1 MTGVLSG
8 AGRGVRWRISDA
20 ATRSEVERDRDPR
33 PFHRRLPHY
42 EVTPLI
48 DVPALAERLD
58 VRRIVVKLE
67 SDRLGL
73 PSFKI
78 LGASWATLRLLEE
91 RLATSLTEC
100 DSIGEMARR
109 LEPVK
114 PLTLVAATDGNHGRA
129 VARVAR
135 WLGLGASILVPADM
149 TDARHRALIDE
160 GATVTV
166 IDGPYDAAVEASKIV
181 GPGELV
187 VSDTSWPGYETVP
200 RWIIDGYATIFSEI
214 DEQLLNGSVAVPDVV
229 AVQVG
234 VGALAAAVIDH
245 YPAPETGIVAV
256 EPERA
261 DCVARSIAAGRPVSL
276 TGGQDS
282 IMAGLNCGTPSH
294 VAWNELSTGLDANV
308 VIDDD
313 WAREGVRA
321 FAQAGIVVGESG
333 AAGLAGLMALRE
345 QVPREVCAA
354 AGLRSDASVLLL
366 ATEGA
371 TDPDAWTEIVG
382 PSHL

>member
-8 AGRGVRWRISDA
+8 AGRGVHWRISDA
-20 ATRSEVERDRDPR
+20 ATRSGVESDRDPR

-42 EVTPLI
+42 EETPLI
-48 DVPALAERLD
+48 DVPALAERLG

-91 RLATSLTEC
+91 RLGASLTEC
-100 DSIGEMARR
+100 GSIEEMGRA
-109 LEPVK
+109 LESLK

-135 WLGLGASILVPADM
+135 WLGLEASILVPADM
-149 TDARHRALIDE
+149 ADARRRALIDE

-166 IDGPYDAAVEASKIV
+166 VDGPYDAAVEASKSV

-187 VSDTSWPGYETVP
+187 VSDTSWAGYETVP
-200 RWIIDGYATIFSEI
+200 RWIIDGYATIFAEI
-214 DEQLLNGSVAVPDVV
+214 DEQLSLMSMAGPDVV

-245 YPAPETGIVAV
+245 YPAPETRIVAV

-261 DCVARSIAAGRPVSL
+261 DCVARSITAGRPVSL
-276 TGGQDS
+276 PGGQDS

-294 VAWNELSTGLDANV
+294 VAWKELATGLDATV

-321 FAQAGIVVGESG
+321 LARAGVVVGESG

-345 QVPREVCAA
+345 QAPPEVCAA

-371 TDPDAWTEIVG
+371 TDPDAWTEIVE